1 MGKEVNEM
9 NKFINFLK
17 TNKLFLVL
25 LIVVL
30 CIGVVGGYFIL
41 SNIGGFFYLPGNM
54 PLLTEFREKGEGFS
68 GVVEEKVPEGID
80 STLTSVDENSYQ
92 EENFGLKIIKNG
104 AVELVVEKGKFMDI
118 WNKITFTVKSFSGFV
133 SNSNFY
139 KQNNRYFGNIVVL
152 VPSKDF
158 DNFIDKISDFGEV
171 ENISVNSKD
180 LSGEYVDLSSRLKVL
195 ESQRDLLLSWLSD
208 AKEIKDMLS
217 IRSELDKIETEIEKI
232 KGRMNYISFHT
243 DFSQITISIREK
255 SEKPGVVPPI
265 IRRILDA
272 LNRALNGFV
281 MSIFAIII
289 VLAWLTPWLILIYI
303 IYLIYRRRKENKE
316 VR

>member
-30 CIGVVGGYFIL
+30 CIAVVGGYFIL

-68 GVVEEKVPEGID
+68 GLEEEKLQNLNL
-80 STLTSVDENSYQ
+80 TLVGENSYQ

-104 AVELVVEKGKFMDI
+104 AVELVVEEGKFMDI

-139 KQNNRYFGNIVVL
+139 RQNNRYFGNITVL

-171 ENISVNSKD
+171 ENISINSKD

-208 AKEIKDMLS
+208 AKDIKDMLS

-255 SEKPGVVPPI
+255 GEKPGVVPPI

-281 MSIFAIII
+281 MSIFVIII

-316 VR
+316 VK

>member
-1 MGKEVNEM
+1 M

-17 TNKLFLVL
+17 RNKLFLVL
-25 LIVVL
+25 LIVIL
-30 CIGVVGGYFIL
+30 GIGLVGGYFIL
-41 SNIGGFFYLPGNM
+41 FKMGGFSYLTGNM
-54 PLLTEFREKGEGFS
+54 PLLTEVREKGEGFS
-68 GVVEEKVPEGID
+68 GLEEENPQD
-80 STLTSVDENSYQ
+80 LNLTLVGENSYQ
-92 EENFGLKIIKNG
+92 KENFGLKIVKNG
-104 AVELVVEKGKFMDI
+104 AVELVVEKGKFMEI
-118 WNKITFTVKSFSGFV
+118 WNKITFTAKSFSGFV

-152 VPSKDF
+152 VPSKKFDDF
-158 DNFIDKISDFGEV
+158 INKISEFGEV

-208 AKEIKDMLS
+208 AKDIKDMLS
-217 IRSELDKIETEIEKI
+217 LRSELDKIETEIEKI

-243 DFSQITISIREK
+243 DFSQIEISIREK
-255 SEKPGVVPPI
+255 GEKPAETPPI

-281 MSIFAIII
+281 ASIFVIII

-303 IYLIYRRRKENKE
+303 IYLIYRRRKQVSKETNK
-316 VR
+316 

>member
-1 MGKEVNEM
+1 M

-17 TNKLFLVL
+17 RNKLFLVL

-68 GVVEEKVPEGID
+68 GLEEEKLQD
-80 STLTSVDENSYQ
+80 LNLTLVGENSYQ

-104 AVELVVEKGKFMDI
+104 AVELVVEEGKFMDI

-139 KQNNRYFGNIVVL
+139 RQNNRYFGNITVL
-152 VPSKDF
+152 VPSKGF

-171 ENISVNSKD
+171 ENISINSKD

-208 AKEIKDMLS
+208 AKDIKDMLS

-255 SEKPGVVPPI
+255 GEKPGVVPPI

-281 MSIFAIII
+281 MSIFVIII

-316 VR
+316 VK

>member
-30 CIGVVGGYFIL
+30 CIAVVGGYFIL

-68 GVVEEKVPEGID
+68 GLEEEKLQD
-80 STLTSVDENSYQ
+80 LNLTLVGENSYQ

-139 KQNNRYFGNIVVL
+139 RQNNRYFGNITVL

-171 ENISVNSKD
+171 ENISINSKD

-208 AKEIKDMLS
+208 AKDIKDMLS

-255 SEKPGVVPPI
+255 GEKPGVVPPI

-281 MSIFAIII
+281 MSIFVIII

-303 IYLIYRRRKENKE
+303 IYFIYRRRKENKE
-316 VR
+316 VK